1 MRVCLIRHSSTG
13 WSESGRIQGQT
24 DIPLSPRGRAEILAW
39 RLPSGFGEAVCRT
52 SPLARAR
59 ETAAIL
65 GFAATPTDARLA
77 EMRWGMFEGRTLAE
91 LRAEHGEAMRELEA
105 LGLDFRP
112 PGGES
117 PRQVAERLAGCLRE
131 LAATGRDHVLVTHKG
146 VLRAS
151 LVLAVGWDMRGKPP
165 VRYEPEQA
173 LVYGVAPSG
182 ALALEAVVPLRGLV
196 A

>member
-1 MRVCLIRHSSTG
+1 MRVCLIGHASTG
-13 WSESGRIQGQT
+13 WNESSRIQGQT
-24 DIPLSPRGRAEILAW
+24 DIPLSPRGRAEVSAW
-39 RLPSGFGEAVCRT
+39 RLPPGSAGVACLT

-59 ETAAIL
+59 ETAALL
-65 GFAATPTDARLA
+65 GFAAAPADARLA
-77 EMRWGMFEGRTLAE
+77 EMRWGTFEGRTLAE
-91 LRAEHGEAMRELEA
+91 LRAEHGEAMRDLEA

-117 PRQVAERLAGCLRE
+117 PRQVVDRLAACLRDV
-131 LAATGRDHVLVTHKG
+131 AATGRDHVLVAHKG

-165 VRYEPEQA
+165 LRYEPKRA
-173 LVYGVAPSG
+173 LVFRLSPSG
-182 ALALEAVVPLRGLV
+182 ALAIEAAVPLRELV

>member
-1 MRVCLIRHSSTG
+1 VRVCLIRHASTG
-13 WSESGRIQGQT
+13 WNESSRIQGQT
-24 DIPLSPRGRAEILAW
+24 DIPLSPRGRAEVSAW
-39 RLPSGFGEAVCRT
+39 RLPPGFAGAACLT

-59 ETAAIL
+59 ETAALL
-65 GFAATPTDARLA
+65 GFAAAPADARLA
-77 EMRWGMFEGRTLAE
+77 EMRWGTFEGRTLAE
-91 LRAEHGEAMRELEA
+91 LRAERGEAMRDLEA

-117 PRQVAERLAGCLRE
+117 PRQVADRLSACLSE
-131 LAATGRDHVLVTHKG
+131 LAATGRDHVIVTHKG

-165 VRYEPEQA
+165 LRYGPERA
-173 LVYGVAPSG
+173 LVFRLSPSG
-182 ALALEAVVPLRGLV
+182 ALAIEAAVPLRELV